1 MEQSMIDIVANKD
14 IAHKI
19 MDMSVEY
26 HLKLG
31 FNLIKR
37 GVDLLWLAD
46 DLGGE
51 HTLLMSPSTF
61 KEMVKPKMGYMIGE
75 LKKKNRNI

>member
-1 MEQSMIDIVANKD
+1 MIDIVVNKD

-31 FNLIKR
+31 FKLIER
-37 GVDLLWLAD
+37 GADLL
-46 DLGGE
+46 
-51 HTLLMSPSTF
+51 
-61 KEMVKPKMGYMIGE
+61 
-75 LKKKNRNI
+75 